1 MKKPREVIKTLII
14 SEKSLTVRAKNNCY
28 VFEVHRDANK
38 IEIRKAVE
46 ALYHVKV
53 DKVTSLVNPGKE
65 RRLGRYRP
73 GYRPDWK
80 KALVRLAKNEKITE
94 FENL

>member
-1 MKKPREVIKTLII
+1 MKNPRDIIRTLII
-14 SEKSLTVRAKNNCY
+14 SEKSMAGRQKNNCY

-38 IEIRKAVE
+38 IDIRWAVE
-46 ALYHVKV
+46 TLYHVKV
-53 DKVTSLVNPGKE
+53 NKVTSLVNPGKE

-73 GYRPDWK
+73 GHRPDWK
-80 KALVRLAKNEKITE
+80 KAIVRLANNEKISE